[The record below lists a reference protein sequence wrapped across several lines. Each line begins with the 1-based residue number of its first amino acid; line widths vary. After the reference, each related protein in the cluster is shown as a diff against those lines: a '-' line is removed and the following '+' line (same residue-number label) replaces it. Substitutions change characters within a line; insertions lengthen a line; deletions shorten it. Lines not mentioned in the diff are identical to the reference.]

1 MSKRTLDE
9 QPSAPEPER
18 RRVDGAQPMKE
29 EEGMGE
35 FEDPFEDEIES
46 DGEIVHHEDD
56 DMDEDDDEP
65 ETQTKPF
72 MPGTMQLEEGQ
83 TLVPDQSAYHM
94 LHRMNVTWPCLSFN
108 FLRDHLGSQRQSM
121 PHTAYV
127 VAGTQADT
135 AKNNEVL
142 VIKASSMHRTQ
153 HDDGTYPPFVAGYDV
168 LRHLAV

>member
-1 MSKRTLDE
+1 MSKRTLAE
-9 QPSAPEPER
+9 EHAAPEPER

-29 EEGMGE
+29 EDGMGE

-56 DMDEDDDEP
+56 DMDEEDDEP

-94 LHRMNVTWPCLSFN
+94 LHLS
-108 FLRDHLGSQRQSM
+108 LIH
-121 PHTAYV
+121 
-127 VAGTQADT
+127 
-135 AKNNEVL
+135 
-142 VIKASSMHRTQ
+142 I
-153 HDDGTYPPFVAGYDV
+153 
-168 LRHLAV
+168 